1 MADRIADPTG
11 LAAKVVGV
19 RDLWARF
26 ERAGTADRRRDGTTV
41 LRRYSAAALQC
52 CGYCSRG

>member
-26 ERAGTADRRRDGTTV
+26 ERAGTADRRRDREG
-41 LRRYSAAALQC
+41 RKKNE
-52 CGYCSRG
+52 GGG